1 MSNILDYIAWRGD
14 IELTNSKFN
23 ELDNIILSRFSYLPF
38 EKIEIKE
45 NESIESLSKKF
56 EKIDEDS
63 FNMPDD
69 KKLIKEIGMSE
80 RFKNLLVSDYYAL
93 TDYKKEKQF
102 VAIVIHLG
110 DGEMYLSYGG
120 TDNTLL
126 GWKEDFN
133 LSYMVNIPSQLE
145 GLKYIKKISKK
156 YTEQMH
162 LGGHSKGGNIAVYSA
177 VFSPKSIQKRIIDV
191 TNHDGPGFDKSIIE
205 KEEYKNIIK
214 KVHTYIP
221 QSSIIGRLLEHEE
234 DYVIVKSMQK
244 GIMQHDIYS
253 WQVLGTSFIK
263 EDKITN
269 GSEMINE
276 TVRNWLKT
284 TTPEQRG
291 NFINLMYE
299 VVTTTKAKTFKEF
312 MNAWPKNIGIIL
324 KTYKHI
330 DEKDKKIIGQMVL
343 SFFIAAKDC
352 IKEKII

>member
-1 MSNILDYIAWRGD
+1 MSNILDYITWRGD
-14 IELTNSKFN
+14 IDLTSSKFN

-38 EKIEIKE
+38 EKIKIKE

-56 EKIDEDS
+56 EKIDEEF

-69 KKLIKEIGMSE
+69 KKLIKEIGKSV
-80 RFKNLLVSDYYAL
+80 RFKDLMVSDHYAL

-102 VAIVIHLG
+102 IAITIHLKN
-110 DGEMYLSYGG
+110 GEMYLSYGG

-133 LSYMVNIPSQLE
+133 LSFMTNIPSQLE

-156 YTEQMH
+156 YTEKMH

-177 VFSPKSIQKRIIDV
+177 IFSPRVIQKRIIDV

-205 KEEYKNIIK
+205 MEEYKNIIK

-234 DYVIVKSMQK
+234 EYIIVKSVQK
-244 GIMQHDIYS
+244 GVMQHDIYS
-253 WQVLGTSFIK
+253 WQVLGTEFIK
-263 EDKITN
+263 EEKITN

-284 TTPEQRG
+284 TTPEQRE

-299 VVTTTKAKTFKEF
+299 VITTTKAKTFKEF
-312 MNAWPKNIGIIL
+312 TSSWAKNIGIIL

-330 DEKDKKIIGQMVL
+330 NEKDKKIIGQMVL
-343 SFFIAAKDC
+343 SFFTAAKDC